1 MTSAPAQ
8 RMRTGSAAG
17 GAPFDSRFIPD
28 AAYGSR
34 GKGLWRADSTETTV
48 AGSMHLL
55 TALVLGALA
64 PVIMYYAYGRRASPF
79 VREHCRQSLNL
90 VITVAL
96 AAVTYVF
103 VVGMVVAALAEATDG
118 RAALL
123 LLPSLL
129 FVLYWTVAEIAAAAA
144 GFTGT
149 VLRLRPAI
157 PFFR

>member
-1 MTSAPAQ
+1 
-8 RMRTGSAAG
+8 MRTGSAAG

-64 PVIMYYAYGRRASPF
+64 PVILYYAYGRRASPF

-90 VITVAL
+90 VLTAM
-96 AAVTYVF
+96 TYVF

>member
-1 MTSAPAQ
+1 
-8 RMRTGSAAG
+8 MRTGSAAG
-17 GAPFDSRFIPD
+17 GAPFHSRFIPD

-64 PVIMYYAYGRRASPF
+64 PVILYYAYGRRASPF

-90 VITVAL
+90 VLTAM
-96 AAVTYVF
+96 TYVF